1 MMRLLRSLLFTPGN
15 HPRRLGTAFT
25 LNADAVVLDLED
37 ACPVAE
43 KVAARATVVSA
54 LQSPRRALGY
64 VRVNALSTEYGYGD
78 LVAVVQHGVDGIM
91 LAKVNASDEIK
102 LADWMISQQERERGL
117 PPGSVDLLPLI
128 ETGAGLAAVES
139 IARASKRVRRLAF
152 GAADMTRDLGIEW
165 SREETE
171 LLALRTMLVLGSR
184 AAGIEAPIDLAWIAP
199 RDVEGFANSV
209 RSGRVM
215 GFQGKLCIHPDQIQA
230 VNAAFSPTE
239 AQVAKACRVIE
250 VFRDAEV
257 RGVAAVILDGEMID
271 YALVAQAEQVLARA
285 KRVAGQA

>member
-15 HPRRLGTAFT
+15 HPRRVATAFT

>member
-1 MMRLLRSLLFTPGN
+1 
-15 HPRRLGTAFT
+15 
-25 LNADAVVLDLED
+25 
-37 ACPVAE
+37 
-43 KVAARATVVSA
+43 
-54 LQSPRRALGY
+54 

-91 LAKVNASDEIK
+91 LAKVSAADEIK

-117 PPGSVDLLPLI
+117 PSGSVDLLPLI